1 MFQDR
6 ARLHRQGYQHRVVGI
21 IDRMLIDAFLEAN
34 DHIRIKGENGNS
46 YRLSEACRDMTAHEK
61 LTDSVFEKISESD
74 CENAKVILRRIQ
86 KREFYKSIAEIHP
99 QKESY
104 LFTMD
109 AQNIEKEVRAYIPQ
123 CEGVKITNGSTDS
136 HHNVSSK
143 TVSTNKLDV
152 EQQQLTKDEVVVVVN
167 NSGQSPNPIEKVTF
181 YSKNGNDEKLTQ
193 IESRNMSYSLPDH
206 ALRPAIFVCCKRNE
220 TRALKEAVAAVKC
233 WSKEKNIPIEF
244 H

>member
-1 MFQDR
+1 MYAELYFVNNPLLPQ
-6 ARLHRQGYQHRVVGI
+6 
-21 IDRMLIDAFLEAN
+21 
-34 DHIRIKGENGNS
+34 
-46 YRLSEACRDMTAHEK
+46 
-61 LTDSVFEKISESD
+61 VFEKISESD

-99 QKESY
+99 QKGKITKEAFKNRGILFKVKTLFCFNINSYFGVLGSY

-143 TVSTNKLDV
+143 TVSTNKLEV

-167 NSGQSPNPIEKVTF
+167 NSGQSPNPIEKVKISF
-181 YSKNGNDEKLTQ
+181 WRKH
-193 IESRNMSYSLPDH
+193 M
-206 ALRPAIFVCCKRNE
+206 
-220 TRALKEAVAAVKC
+220 
-233 WSKEKNIPIEF
+233 
-244 H
+244 

>member
-1 MFQDR
+1 MYTELYFVNNP
-6 ARLHRQGYQHRVVGI
+6 L
-21 IDRMLIDAFLEAN
+21 LIQ
-34 DHIRIKGENGNS
+34 
-46 YRLSEACRDMTAHEK
+46 
-61 LTDSVFEKISESD
+61 VFEKISESD

-99 QKESY
+99 QKGKITGQAFKSRGAVLILFKLKTRFCFNINSYFGVLGSY

-143 TVSTNKLDV
+143 TVSTNNLDV

-167 NSGQSPNPIEKVTF
+167 NSGQSPNPIEKVKISF
-181 YSKNGNDEKLTQ
+181 WRKH
-193 IESRNMSYSLPDH
+193 M
-206 ALRPAIFVCCKRNE
+206 
-220 TRALKEAVAAVKC
+220 
-233 WSKEKNIPIEF
+233 
-244 H
+244 

>member
-1 MFQDR
+1 M
-6 ARLHRQGYQHRVVGI
+6 
-21 IDRMLIDAFLEAN
+21 EAN

-61 LTDSVFEKISESD
+61 LTDSVYLCRHFYGTKLQSINSIISKLDMYTELYFVNNPLLIQVFEKISESD

-99 QKESY
+99 EKGKMGLLQIPPHGILFKLKTRFCFNINSYFGVLGSY

-143 TVSTNKLDV
+143 TVSNNKLEV

-167 NSGQSPNPIEKVTF
+167 NSGQSPNPIEKV
-181 YSKNGNDEKLTQ
+181 KIKLLEKH
-193 IESRNMSYSLPDH
+193 M
-206 ALRPAIFVCCKRNE
+206 
-220 TRALKEAVAAVKC
+220 
-233 WSKEKNIPIEF
+233 
-244 H
+244 